1 MKKRGQIQIA
11 IDALKKQLHKYK
23 EQYENAVEAEVAA
36 RKSKDFFLLEIKR
49 LENQIKQLESP
60 PQQIASLEGVVV
72 KETV

>member
-11 IDALKKQLHKYK
+11 IDALKKQLQKYK

-36 RKSKDFFLLEIKR
+36 RKSKDFFLLEVKR

-60 PQQIASLEGVVV
+60 PQQIASLEGVAV